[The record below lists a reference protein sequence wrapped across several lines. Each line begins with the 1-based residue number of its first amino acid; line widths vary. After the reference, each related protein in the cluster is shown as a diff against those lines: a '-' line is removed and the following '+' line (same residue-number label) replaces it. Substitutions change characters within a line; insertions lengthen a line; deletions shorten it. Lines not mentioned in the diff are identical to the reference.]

1 MKKMETGTRSGK
13 PAWRDSPYVCTLSDN
28 ERHLGHIVKE
38 NEWVAFDAT
47 HPGATGLGIRQL
59 GTFASVLS
67 AKEAVEQSVAIHRPT
82 WALRSTAAGTSI
94 Q

>member
-1 MKKMETGTRSGK
+1 METKTRSGM

-38 NEWVAFDAT
+38 NEWIAFDAT
-47 HPGATGLGIRQL
+47 HPGDTGLGIRQL
-59 GTFASVLS
+59 GAFSNVVS
-67 AKEAVEQSVAIHRPT
+67 AKEAVERSVAIQRPVR
-82 WALRSTAAGTSI
+82 ALCSTAAGTSI

>member
-1 MKKMETGTRSGK
+1 MDTRTRSGI

-38 NEWVAFDAT
+38 NEWIAFDAT
-47 HPGATGLGIRQL
+47 HPGDTGLGIRQL
-59 GTFASVLS
+59 GAFSSVAA
-67 AKEAVEQSVAIHRPT
+67 AKEAVERSVAVHRPAR
-82 WALRSTAAGTSI
+82 ALRSSAAATSI